1 MAVMTID
8 AAAPARAETP
18 TPAAWYLL
26 FVLTFAYTTSFI
38 DRQVLNLLVGP
49 IKADFGLTDTSMSV
63 LQGAAFAIAYIA
75 MSPVFGRLADR
86 INRRFI
92 LMAGIV
98 TWSIGTILCGFSR
111 SYSELFMARVLIG
124 AAEASLTP
132 AAWSLITDSFAP
144 RRLPRAFSIYL
155 LGLYMG
161 SGLALVLG
169 GWLVAAV
176 TPWDLSAVPGLA
188 GQRPWQLVFVLIGM
202 TGALAAVLLAFV
214 REPARRNEGGGMV
227 TDAPM
232 PMAEIRSVF
241 SARRTFYLNFYLGI
255 ACLAICLYGYPAWTP
270 VFLMRRFGMSMTDI
284 GMQYGALMLV
294 SGSLGVLSG
303 PWLSRLFTRKHDE
316 FGFLLYPAVAAALLV
331 PVSAILYFTSAF
343 WLALVLTTAA
353 CFLYSSPMALA
364 ASALQLATPSR
375 MRGVSTALYVFTAN
389 IVGLGAAPTI
399 IALVTDHVFADE
411 NRVGES
417 LTLICGLAAA
427 LATLLLWRAHRA
439 FRALMAPAAGRE
451 DMQ

>member
-1 MAVMTID
+1 MTTLSPVPD
-8 AAAPARAETP
+8 RADPPA
-18 TPAAWYLL
+18 PAAWYLL

-49 IKADFGLTDTSMSV
+49 IKADFDLTDTRMSV

-75 MSPVFGRLADR
+75 MGPVFGRLADR
-86 INRRFI
+86 VNRRMV
-92 LMAGIV
+92 LMGGIAA
-98 TWSIGTILCGFSR
+98 WSIGTVLCGFSR
-111 SYSELFMARVLIG
+111 NYTELFLARVLIG

-132 AAWSLITDSFAP
+132 AAWSMITDSFSP

-169 GWLVAAV
+169 GWLLAV
-176 TPWDLSAVPGLA
+176 VSGWDMSGVLGLA
-188 GQRPWQLVFVLIGM
+188 GQAPWQLVFVVIGLV
-202 TGALAAVLLAFV
+202 GALAAVLLAFV
-214 REPARRNEGGGMV
+214 REPARRNESGTAV
-227 TDAPM
+227 PDVPM
-232 PMAEIRSVF
+232 PLAEIRDIF
-241 SARRTFYLNFYLGI
+241 IARRRFYGNFFVGI

-284 GMQYGALMLV
+284 GLQYGALMLV

-303 PWLSRLFTRKHDE
+303 PWLSRLFTRTQGE

-331 PVSAILYFTSAF
+331 PVSAMLYFTSAF
-343 WLALVLTTAA
+343 WLALVLTTIA

-364 ASALQLATPSR
+364 ASALQLATPNR
-375 MRGVSTALYVFTAN
+375 MRGIATALYVFTAN

-399 IALVTDHVFADE
+399 IAVMTDQVFADE
-411 NRVGES
+411 ARVGES
-417 LTLICGLAAA
+417 MTLVCGVAAA
-427 LATLLLWRAHRA
+427 LAALLLWRAHLA
-439 FRALMAPAAGRE
+439 FRTLMTPAAAA
-451 DMQ
+451 